1 MKTQPYFEDIRVGE
15 EIPHQVREPL
25 STRGLVKWAAAVR
38 DFYEVHYDK
47 DFARSIGLRDVI
59 AHGPNKCALLGR
71 LMTEWIGEAGR
82 LHRLSCT
89 HKASNFPGETLVCR
103 GAGQGQVFQRR
114 PALRGMRGL
123 GGESG
128 RRRGRPGCGD
138 GVASF
143 AGVEPLPSARP

>member
-15 EIPHQVREPL
+15 EIPLQVREPL

-103 GAGQGQVFQRR
+103 GRVKDTYSRD
-114 PALRGMRGL
+114 
-123 GGESG
+123 G
-128 RRRGRPGCGD
+128 RHYVECEVWVENQD
-138 GVASF
+138 GVVAAPGAATVSLPSR
-143 AGVEPLPSARP
+143 GVEPLPSARP